1 MKNSYSSQVQRDSM
15 FPRAL
20 LIYLIILVGAADA
33 LDVPFVF
40 GETTSSVAGYTH
52 DQFEKISQA
61 SPDLAGVPSASV
73 PSENETLKFPIVGG
87 SNTPVGANEKKVAD
101 LKKTLDIKVQVDSPS
116 VVEEV
121 GLAAG
126 KYSGDYTIEQVS
138 AIYDHL
144 KENWHYLRDPRGVDY
159 FKNASES
166 LDLGKRNGCVG
177 VGDCDDFAILMAALV
192 ESIGGTTR
200 IILARNN
207 STGGHAYSEV
217 YIGRLNTTGN
227 QVDEIIGWLKPEYEA
242 DKIFTHIDTDTEEVW
257 LNLDWG
263 SDEKGNAHPGGPF
276 YQGDKHYVITIR
288 DTFGKT
294 PLKLP
299 EKSNKPPALISL
311 NPDKT
316 DPQISGTA
324 ITWTASAKDPDKD
337 QILYRFFLNDE
348 PVTDWSNDNSWTWTT
363 VNDDAGKNQIEI
375 RIRDGKHRGPNRF
388 DDNAIVGFTIN
399 KAIERPKEADNHPLE
414 AEITPNSGKVSGT
427 GSIKR
432 EYFVQSD
439 ANDYARVSVEIKNA
453 THYEYNYSIISDE
466 TQCSADIKVNV
477 SQAESVICS
486 GNAKN
491 RDGIPTNM
499 SASAKNGMWIN
510 YDNTMQVSEDGVKSS
525 QGLEYECTYK
535 GGDSVEA
542 TSIAAFDNN
551 RFSKI
556 VESNIVSN
564 SCEHIQ
570 TFQETSSGEETK
582 IYAGIN
588 AITGPLK
595 SSLSIDEGDS
605 KLYANADVAAGVIS
619 LEQLADKYNARQS
632 SKGVLGGAT
641 FYTGSINTDK
651 EKVCAYT
658 VVGSGNLI
666 EMLQLANSLYA
677 SYDVNYEYM
686 PVSYQTRIF
695 DIDINTSSIQTE

>member
-1 MKNSYSSQVQRDSM
+1 MKNSYSSQVQRNPM

-20 LIYLIILVGAADA
+20 LICVIVLVGAADA

-40 GETTSSVAGYTH
+40 GEATSSLAGYTPG
-52 DQFEKISQA
+52 QFEKFSQD

-101 LKKTLDIKVQVDSPS
+101 LKKTLDIKVQADSPS

-217 YIGRLNTTGN
+217 YIGQLNLTGD
-227 QVDEIIGWLKPEYEA
+227 QVDEIIKWLKLEYEA

-263 SDEKGNAHPGGPF
+263 ADEKGNVHPGGPF

-294 PLKLP
+294 QLKLP

-316 DPQISGTA
+316 DPQVTGTA

-337 QILYRFFLNDE
+337 RILYRFLLNDE
-348 PVTDWSNDNSWTWTT
+348 PVTDWSNNNSWTWTT
-363 VNDDAGKNQIEI
+363 VNDDAGKNQIEV

-388 DDNAIVGFTIN
+388 DDNEIVGFNIN
-399 KAIERPKEADNHPLE
+399 QAIERPKEADNQPLE
-414 AEITPNSGKVSGT
+414 TEITPDSGKVSGT

-432 EYFVQSD
+432 EYFVQSE
-439 ANDYARVSVEIKNA
+439 ANDYAKVSVEIKNA
-453 THYEYNYSIISDE
+453 THYEYNYSTYSDE
-466 TQCSADIKVNV
+466 TQCSADIKLNV

-491 RDGIPTNM
+491 RDSIPTDM
-499 SASAKNGMWIN
+499 SASIRNGNITYN
-510 YDNTMQVSEDGVKSS
+510 NAMQVSENGVKSS
-525 QGLEYECTYK
+525 QRFEYSSI
-535 GGDSVEA
+535 GDSVEA
-542 TSIAAFDNN
+542 ISTAASNNMINNKKIENNIASD
-551 RFSKI
+551 
-556 VESNIVSN
+556 
-564 SCEHIQ
+564 SCEHILII
-570 TFQETSSGEETK
+570 QENSIGDDAS
-582 IYAGIN
+582 IN
-588 AITGPLK
+588 VSIDAITGPLK
-595 SSLSIDEGDS
+595 SLLSRYEGDS
-605 KLYANADVAAGVIS
+605 SVYTNADVTAGVMS
-619 LEQLADKYNARQS
+619 LEQRVNEYDARQS
-632 SKGVLGGAT
+632 CKGILGGAT
-641 FYTGSINTDK
+641 FYTGSINTDNDNRY
-651 EKVCAYT
+651 AYT
-658 VVGSGNLI
+658 VLGSGNIMKMRQSADLF
-666 EMLQLANSLYA
+666 YPF
-677 SYDVNYEYM
+677 YDVDYEYM
-686 PVSYQTRIF
+686 PVSYQTGTY
-695 DIDINTSSIQTE
+695 DININTSSIQSE